1 MQALGEKLSALER
14 MWESHRDAVRRLLIG
29 LGRDLDLADDL
40 LQETYLRAREGIS
53 GYRGGDGRAWLSAIA
68 RNVFHSHLRQRYVA
82 SETPLDSAQEMTGD
96 RVPTYDRHDLLAIR
110 QALAAL
116 RPALRSALIMK
127 HYAGYTYQEIARH
140 QQCPVGTAKWRVS
153 EALGR
158 LRLVLLPER
167 RTAMAGS
174 AEAHGIGLADYA
186 YGVLPED
193 EAAKVRA
200 HLAECSACKKQ
211 ADGLKR
217 VVSLLDALEGDRKQ
231 MHFVELDEEGRVT
244 LYSSSTHLNASG
256 RTLTTSEFGSGGAPD
271 HVYQEGEEVAFTSV
285 RKPERGE
292 VERFAA
298 TLHKPVQPG
307 ERLSELLVYLPKP
320 GWGAERVGD
329 GRFRLFWKQGPGSTQ
344 EFAYVQ
350 AIRLPAEAELLSADP
365 KPDETRGDGRV
376 TLVWRRVLPPA
387 AFFECTVAYRLKD
400 CG

>member
-14 MWESHRDAVRRLLIG
+14 MWESHREAVRRLLIA

-82 SETPLDSAQEMTGD
+82 FETPLDSAQEMTGD
-96 RVPTYDRHDLLAIR
+96 RAPTYDRHDLLAIR
-110 QALAAL
+110 QALASL

-193 EAAKVRA
+193 EAAKVRV

-256 RTLTTSEFGSGGAPD
+256 RTLTTSEFESGGAPD
-271 HVYQEGEEVAFTSV
+271 HVYQEGEEVAFASAP
-285 RKPERGE
+285 KPEYPNLE
-292 VERFAA
+292 SFVV
-298 TLHKPVQPG
+298 TLHRPVRPG
-307 ERLSELLVYLPKP
+307 ERLCELLVYLPKP
-320 GWGAERVGD
+320 GWGAERIGG
-329 GRFRLFWKQGPGSTQ
+329 GRFRLFWKQGPGSTL

-350 AIRLPAEAELLSADP
+350 AIRLPAGAELLSADP
-365 KPDETRGDGRV
+365 EPDERRGDGRV

-387 AFFECTVAYRLKD
+387 AFFECTVEYRL
-400 CG
+400 G